1 MRATCI
7 SRWKGENRWE
17 AGAVAV
23 GMTAAA
29 AVVVVAVVAMVSRGS
44 SGGTGGGGCSPSR
57 RRGGERKVAGGL
69 ELDCRRFCAQPS
81 PAQDSPPA

>member
-7 SRWKGENRWE
+7 SRWKGENGWE

-23 GMTAAA
+23 GMTAVA
-29 AVVVVAVVAMVSRGS
+29 VVVAVVAMVLRGS
-44 SGGTGGGGCSPSR
+44 SGGTGGGGCSTAEAR
-57 RRGGERKVAGGL
+57 RERKVADGL

>member
-29 AVVVVAVVAMVSRGS
+29 AVVVAVVAMVSRGS
-44 SGGTGGGGCSPSR
+44 SGSTGGGGCSIAAAR
-57 RRGGERKVAGGL
+57 GERKVAGGL

>member
-7 SRWKGENRWE
+7 SRWKGENGWE

-23 GMTAAA
+23 AVGMTAVA
-29 AVVVVAVVAMVSRGS
+29 VVVAVVAMVSRGS
-44 SGGTGGGGCSPSR
+44 SGGTGGGGCSTAEAR
-57 RRGGERKVAGGL
+57 RERKVADGL